1 MIHIALPYFWIL
13 LWWAVKAIME
23 INQTVRAD
31 MLTIL
36 CIMTGINLYNMK
48 NIINGVTTLFRLLRK
63 QVLLP
68 RAEPEVN

>member
-1 MIHIALPYFWIL
+1 
-13 LWWAVKAIME
+13 ME